1 MKQAARILAT
11 KKLQPNQRQY
21 ILNAGLSVIEAD
33 FIGIRYKQF
42 DTENIEGNLIFTS
55 QNGFK
60 AFLEN
65 KERESFKDNK
75 IFCVGQK
82 TRDAIVSK
90 GYNVVTFSDYAE
102 ELAATIIQDFAN
114 ENFTFLSGSIRRDTL
129 PEALIKSGV
138 SFNEVEVYET
148 VLPPHKITSVTDGL
162 LFFSP
167 SGVVSYLKENSITNQ
182 ACFCI
187 GTTTAEALQN
197 ITGNIIVANK
207 PSVENVIIQCI
218 NYYKDNSL
226 SS

>member
-1 MKQAARILAT
+1 MERSARILAT

-21 ILNAGLSVIEAD
+21 LLNAGLSVTEAD

-42 DTENIEGNLIFTS
+42 ETEKIKGNLIFTS

-65 KERESFKDNK
+65 KESDVFKDRNV
-75 IFCVGQK
+75 FCVGQK
-82 TRDAIVSK
+82 THDIILSK
-90 GYNVVTFSDYAE
+90 GYNVIAFSDYAE

-114 ENFTFLSGSIRRDTL
+114 ENFTFLSGSMRRDTL
-129 PEALIKSGV
+129 PEALKEANV
-138 SFNEVEVYET
+138 SYNEIEVYET
-148 VLPPHKITSVTDGL
+148 VLTPHKITSATDGL

-167 SGVVSYLKENSITNQ
+167 SGVTSYLKENSITNQ

-197 ITGNIIVANK
+197 VTENIIVANK

-218 NYYKDNSL
+218 NYYKDNV
-226 SS
+226 